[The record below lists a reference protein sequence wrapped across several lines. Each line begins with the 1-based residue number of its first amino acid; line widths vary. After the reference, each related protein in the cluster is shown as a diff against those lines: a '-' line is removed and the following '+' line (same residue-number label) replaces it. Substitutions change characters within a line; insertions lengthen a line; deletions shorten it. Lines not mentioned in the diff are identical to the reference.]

1 MNHTGKFGLTSSD
14 VTCILRKNSKHL
26 SSHFNQ
32 QEFEL

>member
-1 MNHTGKFGLTSSD
+1 MNNPDIFGLTLPETTSN
-14 VTCILRKNSKHL
+14 RKNAEHL